1 MSEQYRH
8 TMNHALG
15 RRAFLGG
22 SAATAAA
29 AILAA
34 CGSDAV
40 PTATTAPATAATV
53 AAPTGAAAPTTGAA
67 AATATKP
74 AAAAAPMVTTGA
86 PAATTGAAAPMGAAM
101 PQASVAVSTMAA
113 AASGAPK
120 KGGTLKVGL
129 QGDPVALDPHSTS
142 LTATNHIVEHIYG
155 RLVTIDASLTPKPD
169 LAESW
174 EISADGLVYTFK
186 MRKGVKFHSG
196 RPFVA
201 ADVKYSY
208 ERVLDPATKSTS
220 TAGLKSIKTIE
231 APDDATVKITLD
243 KPNAAFLVGLWSPN
257 YAIVAK
263 EDVQKNGDLTKTAN
277 GTGPFKFVEYVPNTR
292 LVLER
297 NADYWETGKP
307 YLDRI
312 EMIPVADDTARSTAI
327 RTGTVDFVE
336 YAPSKD
342 LQILKGDKTL
352 SLAGDQNT
360 NIRYL
365 GFNLTKKDAPWAN
378 PKVRQAISMAVDRQ
392 AVVDAA
398 FYGFA
403 TPTLGVFPPGYWA
416 TLETP
421 VPAPDAKK
429 AKQMLAD
436 AGFPNGFKVTIKTW
450 SSYPFLSNAAL
461 AVQDQLKA
469 IGITAEVTPEDNAT
483 FISDNNSKNYEMLVS
498 GTSGYVDPN
507 EIMLSNFGT
516 GFASNNSGYS
526 DTEFDKLVADGVAS
540 TKQEDRKK
548 VYAQL
553 QQKLLTDNPWVML
566 YIGSQYEA
574 MKTYVKGYI
583 HNPTGTNIG
592 LKDTY
597 LDK

>member
-1 MSEQYRH
+1 MSERYGR
-8 TMNHALG
+8 TMATRSLG

-22 SAATAAA
+22 SAAAAA
-29 AILAA
+29 TAILAA
-34 CGSDAV
+34 CGSDA
-40 PTATTAPATAATV
+40 AAT
-53 AAPTGAAAPTTGAA
+53 P
-67 AATATKP
+67 
-74 AAAAAPMVTTGA
+74 TTGA
-86 PAATTGAAAPMGAAM
+86 PAATPAASTPAMAVASQSRPAAVTPVAVATMVAAAPLGAATA
-101 PQASVAVSTMAA
+101 QASVAVSTTMT
-113 AASGAPK
+113 ASGTAK
-120 KGGTLKVGL
+120 KGGTLKIGL
-129 QGDPVALDPHSTS
+129 QADPVALDPHSTS

-155 RLVTIDASLTPKPD
+155 RLVTIDASLVPKPD

-174 EISADGLVYTFK
+174 DISPDGLVYTFK
-186 MRKGVKFHSG
+186 LRKGVKFHSG
-196 RPFVA
+196 RPLVA

-220 TAGLKSIKTIE
+220 TASLKSIKTIE
-231 APDDATVKITLD
+231 TPDDNTVKITLD
-243 KPNAAFLVGLWSPN
+243 KPNAAFLVALWSPN

-263 EDVQKNGDLTKTAN
+263 EDVQKNGDLTKVAN

-297 NADYWETGKP
+297 NPDYWDTGKP

-312 EMIPVADDTARSTAI
+312 EMIPIPDDTARSTAI
-327 RTGTVDFVE
+327 RTGTVDFIE

-342 LQILKGDKTL
+342 LQTLKGDKTL
-352 SLAGDQNT
+352 TLAGDQNT

-378 PKVRQAISMAVDRQ
+378 PKVRQAISVALDRQ
-392 AVVDAA
+392 AVVDVA

-403 TPTLGVFPPGYWA
+403 TPTLTVFPPGYWA

-421 VPAPDAKK
+421 VLAVNAAK

-469 IGITAEVTPEDNAT
+469 IGITADVAPEDNGT
-483 FISDNNSKNYEMLVS
+483 FIKDNNTKNYDMLVS
-498 GTSGYVDPN
+498 GTSGYVDPH
-507 EIMLSNFGT
+507 EVMYSNFGT
-516 GFASNNSGYS
+516 DLTSNNSGYS
-526 DTEFDKLVADGVAS
+526 DAEFDKLVADGVAA

-548 VYAQL
+548 IYAQL
-553 QQKLLTDNPWVML
+553 QQKLLADNPWVML

-574 MKTYVKGYI
+574 LKSYVKGYT
-583 HNPTGTNIG
+583 HNPTGTNIA

>member
-1 MSEQYRH
+1 MSDRYGRMMA
-8 TMNHALG
+8 TRSLG

-22 SAATAAA
+22 SAAAAA
-29 AILAA
+29 TAILAA
-34 CGSDAV
+34 CGSDVATTPTTGAPV
-40 PTATTAPATAATV
+40 ATATTGASAAPSAAAGSAAAVASRPATAAMT
-53 AAPTGAAAPTTGAA
+53 
-67 AATATKP
+67 P
-74 AAAAAPMVTTGA
+74 AAAI
-86 PAATTGAAAPMGAAM
+86 PAATTGAAAAPLGAATA
-101 PQASVAVSTMAA
+101 QASVAVSTTA
-113 AASGAPK
+113 AASGAVK
-120 KGGTLKVGL
+120 KGGSLKIGL
-129 QGDPVALDPHSTS
+129 QADPVALDPHSTS

-155 RLVTIDASLTPKPD
+155 RLVTIDAALTPKPD
-169 LAESW
+169 VAESW
-174 EISADGLVYTFK
+174 DISPDGLVYTFK
-186 MRKGVKFHSG
+186 LRKGVKFHSG
-196 RPFVA
+196 RPLVA

-220 TAGLKSIKTIE
+220 TASLKSIKTIE
-231 APDDATVKITLD
+231 TPDDGTVKITLD
-243 KPNAAFLVGLWSPN
+243 KPNAAFLVALWSPN

-263 EDVQKNGDLTKTAN
+263 EDVQKNGDLTKVAN

-297 NADYWETGKP
+297 NADYWDTGKP

-312 EMIPVADDTARSTAI
+312 EMIPIPDDTARSTAI
-327 RTGTVDFVE
+327 RTGTVDFIE

-342 LQILKGDKTL
+342 LQTLKGDKTL
-352 SLAGDQNT
+352 TLAGDQNT

-365 GFNLTKKDAPWAN
+365 GFNLMKKDAPWAN
-378 PKVRQAISMAVDRQ
+378 PKVRQAISVAMDRQ

-403 TPTLGVFPPGYWA
+403 TPTLTVFPPGYWA

-421 VPAPDAKK
+421 VPAVDAAK

-469 IGITAEVTPEDNAT
+469 IGITADVAPEDNGT
-483 FISDNNSKNYEMLVS
+483 FIADNNSKNYDMLVS
-498 GTSGYVDPN
+498 GTSGYVDPH
-507 EIMLSNFGT
+507 EIMYSNFGT
-516 GFASNNSGYS
+516 GLSSNNSGYS
-526 DTEFDKLVADGVAS
+526 DADFDKLVGDGVAA
-540 TKQEDRKK
+540 TKLEDRKK
-548 VYAQL
+548 IYAQL

-574 MKTYVKGYI
+574 MKSYVKGYT
-583 HNPTGTNIG
+583 HNPTGTNIA